1 MQVILSTLLTLAMS
15 GPAGKEAPLH
25 CSPAVI
31 TEISWPEMLPPDA
44 MPADNGYTVAL
55 AGDIMMG
62 TTFPEERLP
71 ASDGNEL
78 FRDCL
83 DVLLSADI
91 AAGNLEGVLSDD
103 GESTKRIV
111 EGRSYVFRMPER
123 YAGRLSGAGFDFMSL
138 ANNHVRDFG
147 EEGIMAT
154 MEALENEEIAYA
166 GLPSCRFAV
175 AEKNGTRFGFCAF
188 GHNFYTLR
196 HTDGDC
202 VRDVVTALRK
212 ECDILIVSFHGGAEG
227 ADMSHLPYG
236 TETYLGENR
245 GNLRKFAHTC
255 IDLGADIVF
264 GHGPHVTRAMEV
276 YKGRFIAYSL
286 GNFCTPFGMNI
297 SGVNGY
303 APVVEIRIGRDGR
316 FKSGKIHSFI
326 QVPGAGPRTDVSG
339 KVARHIADLTRSD
352 ITDSVIDILPDGV
365 IVLRHEAAG
374 NE

>member
-1 MQVILSTLLTLAMS
+1 M
-15 GPAGKEAPLH
+15 
-25 CSPAVI
+25 
-31 TEISWPEMLPPDA
+31 
-44 MPADNGYTVAL
+44 
-55 AGDIMMG
+55 
-62 TTFPEERLP
+62 
-71 ASDGNEL
+71 
-78 FRDCL
+78 
-83 DVLLSADI
+83 LLSADI

-154 MEALENEEIAYA
+154 MEALENEGIAYA

-212 ECDILIVSFHGGAEG
+212 GVRHPDSVFPRSVPKGQTCHIFHTGLKHISEKTAATSGNSHIHASTSVPTLCSG
-227 ADMSHLPYG
+227 TGLMS
-236 TETYLGENR
+236 R
-245 GNLRKFAHTC
+245 G
-255 IDLGADIVF
+255 
-264 GHGPHVTRAMEV
+264 AMEV

-303 APVVEIRIGRDGR
+303 APVAEIRIGRDGR

-365 IVLRHEAAG
+365 ILLAA
-374 NE
+374 